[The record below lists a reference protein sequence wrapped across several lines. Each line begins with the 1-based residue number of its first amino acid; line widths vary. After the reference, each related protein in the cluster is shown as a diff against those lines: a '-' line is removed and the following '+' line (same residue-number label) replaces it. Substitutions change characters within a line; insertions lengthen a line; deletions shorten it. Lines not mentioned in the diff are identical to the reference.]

1 MAPINPVIV
10 RQLSLAAL
18 IVLLAM
24 IFIGGEQP
32 GAGALFPPPWDKAVH
47 TLVYGTIGVMV
58 GMAFPRLSFTAIV
71 LVVVGIGSL
80 DEIHQA
86 FLPGREAG
94 FADLFAD
101 LIGGLV
107 FLPVLLLLRRSFFAA
122 YSYSSRR

>member
-1 MAPINPVIV
+1 MALINPVIV

-18 IVLLAM
+18 LVLLVM

-58 GMAFPRLSFTAIV
+58 GMAFPRLSLTAIL

-86 FLPGREAG
+86 FLPRREAG

-101 LIGGLV
+101 FIGGLI
-107 FLPVLLLLRRSFFAA
+107 FLPVLLLLRRSFLAA